1 MSSRSSRHAADV
13 PQGRSVVLRWL
24 LLALVVAGVVVLLYA
39 AGLVVLETAE
49 QMLPQ
54 VGGA

>member
-1 MSSRSSRHAADV
+1 
-13 PQGRSVVLRWL
+13 VVLRWL